1 MIFCA
6 LLCVLVSNSRSGRVY
21 SIVSPDS
28 EYTPVAFNFNAP
40 FGIIFDEYAYERGAP
55 RLFVS
60 DFHRLIQIDLDPES
74 FPMIVRDIDRT
85 AAPVFFVAN
94 ISHSCLCVVLPISV
108 DLGLARRHLC
118 RHADARESFRSVF

>member
-1 MIFCA
+1 MFA
-6 LLCVLVSNSRSGRVY
+6 QSNEVAEFWLLNHLNFGPGRVY

-55 RLFVS
+55 RLFVC

-74 FPMIVRDIDRT
+74 FPIIVR
-85 AAPVFFVAN
+85 
-94 ISHSCLCVVLPISV
+94 H
-108 DLGLARRHLC
+108 
-118 RHADARESFRSVF
+118 